1 MDRFCFLCGDWTGRK
16 YREISRKIGKN
27 TDKYR
32 NIGDIFEKLSKYPS
46 TDNRWRISCRSRPI
60 SDISP
65 KYRRNFSTFQSL
77 VVLLVKK
84 WLLIPNKLAL
94 FDLEGKLN
102 YRTREDKLEG
112 WVILKCL
119 FWKISFHGQISVYM
133 LWEPWLQ

>member
-1 MDRFCFLCGDWTGRK
+1 MIFK
-16 YREISRKIGKN
+16 KILLEKN
-27 TDKYR
+27 TTTK
-32 NIGDIFEKLSKYPS
+32 NNSNKINTKH
-46 TDNRWRISCRSRPI
+46 
-60 SDISP
+60 
-65 KYRRNFSTFQSL
+65 

-133 LWEPWLQ
+133 L